1 MRSSYL
7 VAYDVRDDV
16 RLRRTARLIEGYGE
30 RVQYSLFRCRLS
42 TTELERL
49 RWELARLLEPEDSL
63 LIIPLCGQCA
73 RRVQNL
79 DRRQLWGEDPVS
91 FVIA

>member
-1 MRSSYL
+1 MRSTYL
-7 VAYDVRDDV
+7 VAYDVRGDG

-42 TTELERL
+42 ARELERL

-63 LIIPLCGQCA
+63 LIIPLCASCA
-73 RRVQNL
+73 TRVQNL
-79 DRRQLWGEDPVS
+79 DRRQGWNDEMPS
-91 FVIA
+91 FAVV